1 MGQDRNPPI
10 RILVEKP
17 QDELVNQRGLSRAAR
32 TGEANHFRCSMFD
45 VRCLSCRSSAKAGS
59 MLFGFFR
66 CILDLRELV
75 REVLIERFGAR
86 PSRPRFAVS
95 LMNKS
100 NHVVE

>member
-1 MGQDRNPPI
+1 
-10 RILVEKP
+10 
-17 QDELVNQRGLSRAAR
+17 
-32 TGEANHFRCSMFD
+32 
-45 VRCLSCRSSAKAGS
+45 
-59 MLFGFFR
+59 MLFGFSR